1 MLEHHSALNP
11 ALETPE
17 QPATAPIIE
26 VAHLIKRYGPLT
38 AVDNISFDVH
48 EGEIFGF
55 LGPNGA
61 GKSTTIKMLCTLVKP
76 SGGEVK
82 VAGFDITGQS
92 DAVRQQ
98 IGIIFQDPTL
108 DSGLTAVENLEFHC
122 MMYQVPRAERA
133 GRIKYV
139 LDLMDLEAHKDRL
152 VKTYSGGMRRRL
164 EIARG
169 LLHRPRILFLDEPTV
184 GLDPQTRNYIWQY
197 VRRLREK
204 HKTTIFMTTHYM
216 DEAEH
221 CDRIAIIDHGVIVAL
236 DTPAA
241 LKRMVGEDQLELTTS
256 DNALAAQI
264 IEEYYKLPV
273 TQREGRLTLQVAEA
287 DRFVPAL
294 LGELPKLASN
304 LVVNT
309 LQIRKPTLE
318 DVFLK
323 LTGRLIREED
333 EGKKDERRLNLR
345 KRRRL

>member
-1 MLEHHSALNP
+1 MLEQNNGTAP
-11 ALETPE
+11 ALETPG
-17 QPATAPIIE
+17 QPTNRPIIE
-26 VAHLIKRYGPLT
+26 VNQLIKRYGSLT
-38 AVDNISFDVH
+38 AVDKISFEVR

-61 GKSTTIKMLCTLVKP
+61 GKSTTIKTLCTLVKP
-76 SGGEVK
+76 SDGKVT
-82 VAGFDITGQS
+82 VAGFDITGQP

-122 MMYQVPRAERA
+122 MMYHVPREERPD
-133 GRIKYV
+133 RIKYV
-139 LDLMDLEAHKDRL
+139 LNLMDLEAHKDRL

-197 VRRLREK
+197 VKRLREI
-204 HKTTIFMTTHYM
+204 HHTTIFMTTHYM

-256 DNALAAQI
+256 DNALATQI
-264 IEEYYKLPV
+264 IEQYYKLPV

-323 LTGRLIREED
+323 LTGRLIREEE
-333 EGKKDERRLNLR
+333 EGKKDERRLQLR
-345 KRRRL
+345 KRRRI

>member
-1 MLEHHSALNP
+1 MLEPNRAVAP
-11 ALETPE
+11 AIPTLQEPSGR
-17 QPATAPIIE
+17 PIIE
-26 VAHLIKRYGPLT
+26 VSNLVKRFDALT
-38 AVDNISFDVH
+38 AVDSISFEVR

-61 GKSTTIKMLCTLVKP
+61 GKSTTIKMLCTLLKP
-76 SGGEVK
+76 SGGSLK
-82 VAGFDITGQS
+82 VAGYAVTAQP

-122 MMYQVPRAERA
+122 MMYHVPRAERPD
-133 GRIKYV
+133 RIHYV
-139 LDLMDLEAHKDRL
+139 LDLMDLEVHKDRL

-169 LLHRPRILFLDEPTV
+169 LLHRPRLLFLDEPTV

-197 VRRLREK
+197 VKRLRDK
-204 HKTTIFMTTHYM
+204 HQTTIFMTTHYM

-241 LKRMVGEDQLELTTS
+241 LKKLVGQDQLELTTS
-256 DNALAAQI
+256 DNPRAARI
-264 IEEYYKLPV
+264 IEDYYKIPV
-273 TQREGRLTLQVAEA
+273 TEREGRLTLQVAEA

-294 LGELPKLASN
+294 LGEMPQLASG

-323 LTGRLIREED
+323 LTGRLIREEE

>member
-1 MLEHHSALNP
+1 MLEQNNAPNP
-11 ALETPE
+11 ALPTPV
-17 QPATAPIIE
+17 QPVSSPIIE
-26 VAHLIKRYGPLT
+26 VAHLVKRYGPLT
-38 AVDNISFDVH
+38 AVDNISFEVH

-61 GKSTTIKMLCTLVKP
+61 GKSTTIKTLCTLVKP
-76 SGGEVK
+76 SEGQVK
-82 VAGFDITGQS
+82 VAGFDIMGQS

-122 MMYQVPRAERA
+122 MMYHVPRPERSD
-133 GRIKYV
+133 RIKYV
-139 LDLMDLEAHKDRL
+139 LDLMDLDAHKDRL

-197 VRRLREK
+197 VRRLREI

-256 DNALAAQI
+256 DNTLAARI
-264 IEEYYKLPV
+264 IEDYYKLSA
-273 TQREGRLTLQVAEA
+273 TERDDRLTLQVAEA

-294 LGELPKLASN
+294 LGELPRLASN